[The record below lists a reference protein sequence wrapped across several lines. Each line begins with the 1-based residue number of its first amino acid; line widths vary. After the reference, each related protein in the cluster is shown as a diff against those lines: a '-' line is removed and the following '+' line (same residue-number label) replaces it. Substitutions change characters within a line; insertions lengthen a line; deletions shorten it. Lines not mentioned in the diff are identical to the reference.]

1 MAATNKPAEKK
12 TAEVKPVAAPKAEA
26 KKEVKAAAP
35 KAEAKKEVKAE
46 APKAEA
52 KKEVKVEAPK
62 AEKKVAAP
70 KAAAKKA
77 APKAEKKAAAPKAAK
92 KAAAPKA
99 TVATFESIFTAVEA
113 KAKKAKFTSD
123 FMATQITLKG
133 NLECLPLYV
142 KVESKKAEVAPYE
155 YNNACFYIDADAE
168 TFAAILNGKKSIY
181 DALATGAVAINGDA
195 TKAILFVKAMF

>member
-1 MAATNKPAEKK
+1 MAATNKPADKK

-52 KKEVKVEAPK
+52 KKVEAPK

-77 APKAEKKAAAPKAAK
+77 APKAAAK

-99 TVATFESIFTAVEA
+99 VVATFESIFTAVEA

-168 TFAAILNGKKSIY
+168 TFAAILNGKKCIY
-181 DALATGAVAINGDA
+181 EALANGSVSINGDA
-195 TKAILFVKAMF
+195 TKAILFVKALFC

>member
-1 MAATNKPAEKK
+1 MATTNKPADKK
-12 TAEVKPVAAPKAEA
+12 VTAEVKATAPKAEA

-35 KAEAKKEVKAE
+35 KAV
-46 APKAEA
+46 
-52 KKEVKVEAPK
+52 
-62 AEKKVAAP
+62 
-70 KAAAKKA
+70 
-77 APKAEKKAAAPKAAK
+77 
-92 KAAAPKA
+92 
-99 TVATFESIFTAVEA
+99 VATFESIYTAVEA

-133 NLECLPLYV
+133 NLECQPLYV
-142 KVESKKAEVAPYE
+142 KVEAKKAEVAPYE

-181 DALATGAVAINGDA
+181 DALATGAVTINGDA

>member
-1 MAATNKPAEKK
+1 MATTNKPADKK
-12 TAEVKPVAAPKAEA
+12 VTAEVKATAPKAEA

-52 KKEVKVEAPK
+52 KKVEAPK
-62 AEKKVAAP
+62 AE
-70 KAAAKKA
+70 AKK
-77 APKAEKKAAAPKAAK
+77 PAAK

-99 TVATFESIFTAVEA
+99 EKKPAAKKPVAKKAAAPKAVVATFESIYTAVEA

-123 FMATQITLKG
+123 FLATQITLKG
-133 NLECLPLYV
+133 NLECQPLYV
-142 KVESKKAEVAPYE
+142 KVEAKKAEVAPYE

-168 TFAAILNGKKSIY
+168 IFAAILNGKKSIF
-181 DALATGAVAINGDA
+181 DALAAGSVEINGDA

>member
-1 MAATNKPAEKK
+1 MATTNKPADKK
-12 TAEVKPVAAPKAEA
+12 VTAEVKATAPKAEA

-52 KKEVKVEAPK
+52 KKVEAPK
-62 AEKKVAAP
+62 AE
-70 KAAAKKA
+70 AKK
-77 APKAEKKAAAPKAAK
+77 PAAK

-99 TVATFESIFTAVEA
+99 VVATFESIYTAVEA

-133 NLECLPLYV
+133 NLECQPLYV
-142 KVESKKAEVAPYE
+142 KVEAKKAEVAPYE

-168 TFAAILNGKKSIY
+168 TFAAILNGKKSIF
-181 DALATGAVAINGDA
+181 DALAVGSVEINGDA

>member
-1 MAATNKPAEKK
+1 MAATNKPADKK
-12 TAEVKPVAAPKAEA
+12 TAEVKAVAPKAEA
-26 KKEVKAAAP
+26 KKEVKAVAPKAEEKKEVKAAAP
-35 KAEAKKEVKAE
+35 KAEAKK
-46 APKAEA
+46 
-52 KKEVKVEAPK
+52 VEAPK
-62 AEKKVAAP
+62 AEKKVV
-70 KAAAKKA
+70 

-92 KAAAPKA
+92 KVAAPKAEKKAAAPKA
-99 TVATFESIFTAVEA
+99 VVASFESIFTAVEA

-133 NLECLPLYV
+133 NLECQPLYV

-181 DALATGAVAINGDA
+181 DALATGAVTINGDA
-195 TKAILFVKAMF
+195 TKAILFVKVMF